1 MTEIDQ
7 IQEKKTASSDSDQKP
22 QKKERMSN
30 TVVYFDDNDNIF
42 YQDEVSDFENKIK
55 KKKLFEYKL
64 QTPHVY
70 DLNQSSLQ
78 FLEN

>member
-7 IQEKKTASSDSDQKP
+7 IQEKKTAASDSDQKP